1 MADQK
6 LEITVGGQPVNVA
19 VGEEHI
25 EIATVHETLLVS
37 SDNGAIRLTIK
48 EERLDFSSPWILEAA
63 GGGGAWPFGVNP
75 NRVDGIVRDTPAM
88 VDRVVM
94 PGQYRVV
101 KWLLLLSDESTG
113 MAVTS
118 EIKAFRRGAEIWFT
132 EYAILGDSSLIP
144 YGLDVQEDGDAV
156 QLMVTSGYDGV
167 LTARTMKIGIF
178 S

>member
-1 MADQK
+1 MADQT

-48 EERLDFSSPWILEAA
+48 EEKLDFSSPWILEAA
-63 GGGGAWPFGVNP
+63 GGSGSWPFGSNP
-75 NRVDGIVRDTPAM
+75 NRVDGISKDISTA
-88 VDRVVM
+88 VDRVTM
-94 PGQYRVV
+94 PGHYRVV
-101 KWLLLLSDESTG
+101 KWLLLLSDETTG
-113 MAVTS
+113 VAVTS
-118 EIKAFRRGAEIWFT
+118 EIKAFRRGTEIWFT
-132 EYAILGDSSLIP
+132 EYAILGDASIIP
-144 YGLDVQEDGDAV
+144 YDLDVAEDGDAV
-156 QLMVTSGYDGV
+156 QLMVTSHYDGV